1 MNFKTKLA
9 VLAIGA
15 AMGSMA
21 FNASACSTVIV
32 GKDASATGNILV
44 GHNEDNGCH
53 SQGRRNDQVRRG
65 CRLHSAG

>member
-32 GKDASATGNILV
+32 GKDASATF
-44 GHNEDNGCH
+44 
-53 SQGRRNDQVRRG
+53 SWATMRTT
-65 CRLHSAG
+65 AAAF

>member
-32 GKDASATGNILV
+32 GKDASATGNILCLLYTSDAAD
-44 GHNEDNGCH
+44 E
-53 SQGRRNDQVRRG
+53 
-65 CRLHSAG
+65 

>member
-32 GKDASATGNILV
+32 GKDAPAPRATF
-44 GHNEDNGCH
+44 
-53 SQGRRNDQVRRG
+53 SWATMRTT
-65 CRLHSAG
+65 AAAF